1 MASYGRWVVWK
12 IFLAACIFLVT
23 TDLHGLLAGSIVY
36 GATNIGRTSR
46 TYLFSVAADVST
58 SEDPVEGDYVD
69 ESEQASSAQIEETS
83 QGPLSP
89 MEKLL
94 GQSLYVW
101 GDAEPDEQ
109 GNAQRGIYES
119 HTSELL
125 KGKKY
130 VALYFSASWCPPCR
144 QFTPSLVK
152 FYTVA
157 QKAKKGLEII
167 WVSGDRSQ
175 DEFVG
180 YYQKM
185 PWLAVPMD
193 KAGAYMQSLGAK
205 YQLKGIP
212 HLVLLDM
219 DGNVL
224 SLDMRTQVLKD
235 PHALQFPWRGPSLSG
250 LSSLIPKSF
259 KTYLE
264 NRVYSLKQSIVQM
277 IKGAL
282 QAWLPPQVL
291 KLIFR

>member
-1 MASYGRWVVWK
+1 MVTCSRWEVLK
-12 IFLAACIFLVT
+12 L
-23 TDLHGLLAGSIVY
+23 LLAFCFCLAVRDIALCCSVASTRSFSMPLFSAAAEIT
-36 GATNIGRTSR
+36 GATGDD
-46 TYLFSVAADVST
+46 ADDYGLEAENGDSQPST
-58 SEDPVEGDYVD
+58 S
-69 ESEQASSAQIEETS
+69 T
-83 QGPLSP
+83 GPISP
-89 MEKLL
+89 LEKLL

-109 GNAQRGIYES
+109 GNAQRGIYEQ
-119 HTSELL
+119 HTSDLL

-152 FYTVA
+152 FYTAA
-157 QKAKKGLEII
+157 QKAKKSLEII

-175 DEFVG
+175 DEFIS

-193 KAGAYMQSLGAK
+193 KAEAYMQSLGAK

-212 HLVLLDM
+212 HLVLLDS
-219 DGNVL
+219 DGNVI

-250 LSSLIPKSF
+250 LASFVPSSFKSF
-259 KTYLE
+259 VSKRF
-264 NRVYSLKQSIVQM
+264 NAFKQSILQM
-277 IKGAL
+277 IRGAL
-282 QAWLPPQVL
+282 QAWLPPQVM
-291 KLIFR
+291 KVIFR

>member
-1 MASYGRWVVWK
+1 MRDFAMVHLDCSSVSHTHGAS
-12 IFLAACIFLVT
+12 I
-23 TDLHGLLAGSIVY
+23 S
-36 GATNIGRTSR
+36 
-46 TYLFSVAADVST
+46 LFSLATDVGALG
-58 SEDPVEGDYVD
+58 EDQTKEYDDEIDDKGD
-69 ESEQASSAQIEETS
+69 QQPNQKQQTS

-109 GNAQRGIYES
+109 GNAQRGIYEL

-144 QFTPSLVK
+144 QFTPTLVK
-152 FYTVA
+152 FYAAA
-157 QKAKKGLEII
+157 QKAKKNLEII

-175 DEFVG
+175 DEFVS
-180 YYQKM
+180 YYKKM

-193 KAGAYMQSLGAK
+193 KVGAYMQSLGAK

-224 SLDMRTQVLKD
+224 SLGMRTQVLKD

-250 LSSLIPKSF
+250 LSSLLPSSLKSHVLKHVNAF
-259 KTYLE
+259 
-264 NRVYSLKQSIVQM
+264 KQSILRM

-282 QAWLPPQVL
+282 QAWLPPQMIKV
-291 KLIFR
+291 IFR